1 MIRKLFL
8 SAFIAI
14 LPISA
19 AAQCGPR
26 DAAEQ
31 ALRKRYG
38 ETVQS
43 HGIDGAGRLVEVW
56 GNVETGSFTI
66 TPTTPDMILCLL
78 SAGHGFEV
86 LAEPQG
92 ERM

>member
-1 MIRKLFL
+1 MIRNIFL
-8 SAFIAI
+8 PAFIAI

-19 AAQCGPR
+19 AASCGPR
-26 DAAEQ
+26 DAAER
-31 ALRKRYG
+31 ALREVYG

-43 HGIDGAGRLVEVW
+43 HGIDGAGRLIEIW

-66 TPTTPDMILCLL
+66 TLTTPDMILCLL
-78 SAGHGFEV
+78 SDGIGFEV